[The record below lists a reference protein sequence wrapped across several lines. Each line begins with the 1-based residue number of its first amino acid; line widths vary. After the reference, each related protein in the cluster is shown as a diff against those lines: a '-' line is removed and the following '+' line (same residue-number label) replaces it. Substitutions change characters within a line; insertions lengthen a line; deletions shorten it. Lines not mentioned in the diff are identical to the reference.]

1 MQMPDP
7 RFVARARFAAC
18 TAAVLGLLSSG
29 ASNAARVLV
38 RDAAL
43 FYQARVD
50 APPLQLP
57 TDGPVQAAT
66 LTPDGA
72 WILYRTVRA
81 GMLLGNGGAYE
92 VTLRIMRTDGS
103 QAQLLSERRL
113 LAAWNA
119 RVEDLLLPFAYA
131 PDGREVYFGD
141 DEHVYRFNLAAGTR
155 TVVSEGGFFRVIER
169 GEWAGF
175 LAVWR
180 ARPNSGSRGLW
191 IVNVK
196 GEPIRELTQDEVV
209 ELATSP

>member
-141 DEHVYRFNLAAGTR
+141 DEHVYRSTWQQAPVPWSAKVASFA
-155 TVVSEGGFFRVIER
+155 SSS
-169 GEWAGF
+169 GESGRASSLCGVRAPT
-175 LAVWR
+175 LAVG
-180 ARPNSGSRGLW
+180 ASGSSTS
-191 IVNVK
+191 
-196 GEPIRELTQDEVV
+196 RE
-209 ELATSP
+209 SRSGS

>member
-1 MQMPDP
+1 MPAA
-7 RFVARARFAAC
+7 RFVSRTRFAAC
-18 TAAVLGLLSSG
+18 TATVLTLLSTG
-29 ASNAARVLV
+29 ASNAVGVSV

-43 FYQARVD
+43 FYQGSAD

-57 TDGPVQAAT
+57 AVGPVHAAT

-81 GMLLGNGGAYE
+81 GMSLGNGRAYALA
-92 VTLRIMRTDGS
+92 LRIMRTDGS
-103 QAQLLSERRL
+103 QAQLLSERRA

-119 RVEDLLLPFAYA
+119 RVEDLLLPFSYA

-141 DEHVYRFNLAAGTR
+141 HEHVYRFNLAAGIR
-155 TVVSEGGFFRVIER
+155 TVVGEGGFFRVIAQ

-180 ARPNSGSRGLW
+180 ARPDSGSRDLW

-196 GEPIRELTQDEVV
+196 GESIRELTRAEVL
-209 ELATSP
+209 ELTTSP